1 MKVKV
6 KEDLKVDTYYEGVMF
21 VKGMEKYKGKIFNV
35 EFVRILS
42 CHEEILSCH
51 EEIHLINS
59 EGIDGG
65 YIFSFPMLEIIEEDE

>member
-6 KEDLKVDTYYEGVMF
+6 KENLEVDTFYEGVMF

-35 EFVRILS
+35 EFVRILG
-42 CHEEILSCH
+42 H

>member
-21 VKGMEKYKGKIFNV
+21 VKDMEQYKGKIFNV
-35 EFVRILS
+35 EFIRTHPCYEL
-42 CHEEILSCH
+42 
-51 EEIHLINS
+51 IHLITL

-65 YIFSFPMLEIIEEDE
+65 YNFSFPMLEIIEEDE

>member
-6 KEDLKVDTYYEGVMF
+6 KEDLKVDTFYEGVMF

-35 EFVRILS
+35 EFVRILG
-42 CHEEILSCH
+42 H

>member
-21 VKGMEKYKGKIFNV
+21 VKGMEQYKGKIFNV
-35 EFVRILS
+35 EFIRTHPYYEL
-42 CHEEILSCH
+42 
-51 EEIHLINS
+51 IHLINL

-65 YIFSFPMLEIIEEDE
+65 YNFSFPMLDIIEEDE

>member
-21 VKGMEKYKGKIFNV
+21 VKGMEQYKGKIFNI
-35 EFVRILS
+35 EFIRIFPY
-42 CHEEILSCH
+42 H
-51 EEIHLINS
+51 EEIHLINL

-65 YIFSFPMLEIIEEDE
+65 YNFSFPMLEIIEEDE